1 MPVFALVDCNNFY
14 ASCERLFQPRLRT
27 QPIIVLSNNDGCVV
41 ARSQEAKQ
49 LDIKM
54 GTPYFKVKALC
65 DRHNVAVFSSNYQL
79 YGDLSQRVMET
90 LRQFTPDLEVY
101 SIDEAFLSLDGFSH
115 LDVAAYAQEIRTRV
129 GQWTGIPVS
138 IGIGPTKTLAKIAN
152 HVAKRRTQTGVFDLR
167 DQTLQSEILAT
178 LPVQD
183 IWGIGR
189 RWAKKLPKFGIQTAL
204 QLREADP
211 ALIRRH
217 FTVVGERLVRELN
230 GDSCLPLENLMA
242 KQNIMSSKSFG
253 SLQTEF
259 QPIAEALSCYA
270 ARACEKMRGQG
281 SKAQGIHVM
290 LRTSKFRQDCPQY
303 SNGMNY
309 GFPAPTSDTRVI
321 AKAAKHCLAQIYRPG
336 YAYQKTGVMLTDL
349 ISDSVQQQDLFQ
361 RGDDRRSERLM
372 AVMDALN
379 AQMGRKALYLAAQGN
394 ERSWR
399 MRCDRRSPRYTTQW
413 EELPTVS

>member
-1 MPVFALVDCNNFY
+1 MPIFALVDCNNFY
-14 ASCERLFQPRLRT
+14 ASCERLFQPHLRN
-27 QPIIVLSNNDGCVV
+27 QPIVVLSNNDGCVV

-49 LDIKM
+49 LNIKM
-54 GTPYFKVKALC
+54 GIPYFKVKALC
-65 DRHNVAVFSSNYQL
+65 DRHNVAIFSSNYQL

-115 LDVAAYAQEIRTRV
+115 LDLTAYAQEIRARV
-129 GQWTGIPVS
+129 TQWTGIPVS
-138 IGIGPTKTLAKIAN
+138 IGIGPSKTLAKIAN

-183 IWGIGR
+183 IWGIGK
-189 RWAKKLPKFGIQTAL
+189 RWAQKLPKFGIETAL
-204 QLREADP
+204 QLRQADP

-230 GDSCLPLENLMA
+230 GISCLPLETMTA

-253 SLQTEF
+253 ALQTEF
-259 QPIAEALSCYA
+259 QPIAEALSCYT
-270 ARACEKMRGQG
+270 ARACEKLRGQG
-281 SKAQGIHVM
+281 SKAQGIYVM
-290 LRTSKFRQDCPQY
+290 LRTSKFRHDRPQY

-309 GFPAPTSDTRVI
+309 CLPTPSSDTRVI
-321 AKAAKHCLAQIYRPG
+321 VKAAKQCLKQIYRPE
-336 YAYQKTGVMLTDL
+336 YAYQKTGIMLTDL
-349 ISDSVQQQDLFQ
+349 VSDRVQQQDLFLS
-361 RGDDRRSERLM
+361 GDDKRSERLM
-372 AVMDALN
+372 AVMDQLN
-379 AQMGRKALYLAAQGN
+379 QRMGRNTLYLAAQGN
-394 ERSWR
+394 HRSWR

-413 EELPTVS
+413 DELATVS